1 MRAFDGMLVKIH
13 AHQANDILT
22 ALRVGKEFGL
32 NLSIEH
38 CTEGWKM
45 IDDLKEAKAHYIIG
59 PTVGG
64 KSKLEVEDKRYDA
77 PAILE
82 RAGVEFTLTTD
93 SHVIPMEGFL
103 SQVAVLMKHGL
114 TEETAYKCVTIRAA
128 KALDLAD
135 ELGSIEPGKAAD
147 VVIWGSEPFKAGGR
161 PRTVLINGKIQYQTE
176 N

>member
-64 KSKLEVEDKRYDA
+64 KSKLECHLGES
-77 PAILE
+77 E
-82 RAGVEFTLTTD
+82 RREKECVFLCACGKLYPGQVAAGVFT
-93 SHVIPMEGFL
+93 
-103 SQVAVLMKHGL
+103 
-114 TEETAYKCVTIRAA
+114 
-128 KALDLAD
+128 
-135 ELGSIEPGKAAD
+135 
-147 VVIWGSEPFKAGGR
+147 GR
-161 PRTVLINGKIQYQTE
+161 PLCHGASEYRPAGEAFQESGGQRRRLS
-176 N
+176 

>member
-1 MRAFDGMLVKIH
+1 
-13 AHQANDILT
+13 
-22 ALRVGKEFGL
+22 
-32 NLSIEH
+32 
-38 CTEGWKM
+38 M

-114 TEETAYKCVTIRAA
+114 TEETAYKCVTTGGKGPGSGRRAGIYRAGQGGGRGDLGIRA
-128 KALDLAD
+128 L
-135 ELGSIEPGKAAD
+135 
-147 VVIWGSEPFKAGGR
+147 
-161 PRTVLINGKIQYQTE
+161 
-176 N
+176 